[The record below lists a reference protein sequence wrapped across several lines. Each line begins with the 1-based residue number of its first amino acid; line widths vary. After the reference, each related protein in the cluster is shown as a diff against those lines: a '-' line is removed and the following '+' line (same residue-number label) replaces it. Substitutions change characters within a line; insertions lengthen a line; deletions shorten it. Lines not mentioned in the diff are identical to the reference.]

1 MYKVREFPEE
11 NYRAIF
17 LTEKGQTMRIALDPS
32 KPILPLRYPELLDIS
47 FGTKCFANCPF
58 CYTSAIT
65 NGENYPNI
73 TERITKWFGSLTPN
87 QRPFQVAIG
96 GGGEPTQHPEF
107 ASAVKAFKD
116 LDIMPNYTTN
126 GMHLTDE
133 VIQATKDY
141 CGGVAVSCHPHLEKT
156 WKKAVNKLVANNI
169 RTNVHIIVGEEGS
182 TDKFW
187 EIYNEFND
195 KVEYFVLLPYQKVG
209 RATTNQDLD
218 VEAEWTKLFDSLVD
232 MNMTIAYNEYM
243 QSSKSS
249 INKEEFIKLYG
260 SSVKMKVTN
269 IAFGALFYPF
279 ILKNIDKYKQF
290 NISLYEPE
298 IMGGYVMLE
307 DRDEMLI
314 CKSSYDHTP
323 KNN

>member
-1 MYKVREFPEE
+1 MPKFDVAIMNPPYNKPLCYDIYENVRRNANETV
-11 NYRAIF
+11 YI
-17 LTEKGQTMRIALDPS
+17 G
-32 KPILPLRYPELLDIS
+32 PIQ
-47 FGTKCFANCPF
+47 NV
-58 CYTSAIT
+58 YTSLLSDSNCEFYSTSITYMPSRKMNELFNIGIRTECGIVYANKSATTNIEQYKKFWPAMQLFKSIRAKIHNKLNSYLENETKGKFHIRVFDRCAWAPFKGGAASRYESAI
-65 NGENYPNI
+65 
-73 TERITKWFGSLTPN
+73 
-87 QRPFQVAIG
+87 
-96 GGGEPTQHPEF
+96 
-107 ASAVKAFKD
+107 KD

-232 MNMTIAYNEYM
+232 M
-243 QSSKSS
+243 
-249 INKEEFIKLYG
+249 
-260 SSVKMKVTN
+260 
-269 IAFGALFYPF
+269 
-279 ILKNIDKYKQF
+279 
-290 NISLYEPE
+290 IS
-298 IMGGYVMLE
+298 
-307 DRDEMLI
+307 
-314 CKSSYDHTP
+314 
-323 KNN
+323 

>member
-1 MYKVREFPEE
+1 
-11 NYRAIF
+11 
-17 LTEKGQTMRIALDPS
+17 
-32 KPILPLRYPELLDIS
+32 
-47 FGTKCFANCPF
+47 
-58 CYTSAIT
+58 
-65 NGENYPNI
+65 
-73 TERITKWFGSLTPN
+73 
-87 QRPFQVAIG
+87 
-96 GGGEPTQHPEF
+96 
-107 ASAVKAFKD
+107 
-116 LDIMPNYTTN
+116 MPNYTTN

-156 WKKAVNKLVANNI
+156 WKKAVTKLVDNDI

-187 EIYNEFND
+187 EIYNEFNG

-209 RATTNQDLD
+209 RAKYNQDLD
-218 VEAEWTKLFDSLVD
+218 VETEWAKLFDSLLD
-232 MNMTIAYNEYM
+232 MKI
-243 QSSKSS
+243 
-249 INKEEFIKLYG
+249 
-260 SSVKMKVTN
+260 TN

-279 ILKNIDKYKQF
+279 ILKHIDKYKKF

-307 DRDEMLI
+307 DREEMLI

-323 KNN
+323 KNV